1 MSDFDTS
8 NDSTDSRDNQATFA
22 GDDGKVT
29 LVEANEAKH
38 GYAGEDDIAKRQYG
52 LETGEANENPVTEE
66 PSRPSEKPTT
76 QLGDQ
81 IENQNELLSGVQT
94 EDDQEFETADET
106 VEMQGSSGQQFQAD
120 RDIRWTSPEAVDR
133 GEYDTKDDAEV
144 AANMGL
150 DELPVVDQ
158 SDKEP
163 IPELVYRRA
172 GEGLAQYE
180 KRVGQEVLEAE
191 ESKRARDIAEPGT
204 DPVEQGGET
213 ECPVEDV
220 KYACGWF
227 DGDEQEAD
235 EMSPTRQR
243 AESAKVQAEAM
254 AATPAVAP
262 EPDAE
267 QAGRLDRD
275 LNGFDERA
283 KLAAGMEPDVAW
295 SPIERIGEEII
306 DLGPHVQR
314 VAEAASITE
323 KQALI
328 LLAEKRLETS
338 SAGEAA
344 MKAVGAAPQYFK
356 SAPSPIEEVS
366 PRGFVTTVEGKV
378 THLFDPMNENEHQVA
393 LIEDAVTG
401 TSFKF
406 IIHERTRQSKA
417 WTEFHGD
424 ELITDLREGDT
435 VKIIDGRPHYANG
448 GVGAN
453 VKVHA
458 SSWTVIQLKERG
470 DGEYVTFWRDGYSV
484 PRAVLH
490 CANQI
495 LCYWALTLS
504 LLCVACGGSGGVRL
518 EIGCRSPSAQSPVQS

>member
-1 MSDFDTS
+1 MSDFDS
-8 NDSTDSRDNQATFA
+8 NDDSTESRDNQATFA

-29 LVEANEAKH
+29 VTEANEAKH

-52 LETGEANENPVTEE
+52 LDTGEVNENPVSEE

-81 IENQNELLSGVQT
+81 IENQNELLSSVQT

-106 VEMQGSSGQQFQAD
+106 VEMQGGSGQEFQAD

-133 GEYDTKDDAEV
+133 GEYETKDDDDV
-144 AANMGL
+144 ATNMGL
-150 DELPVVDQ
+150 AGLPVVDQ
-158 SDKEP
+158 SDREP
-163 IPELVYRRA
+163 IPELVDRRA

-180 KRVGQEVLEAE
+180 ERVGKEVLEAE
-191 ESKRARDIAEPGT
+191 ESERARDIAEPGT

-220 KYACGWF
+220 KYARGWF
-227 DGDEQEAD
+227 DADEKEAG

-243 AESAKVQAEAM
+243 AESTKVQAE
-254 AATPAVAP
+254 VA
-262 EPDAE
+262 AE
-267 QAGRLDRD
+267 QRRTD
-275 LNGFDERA
+275 FDQRA
-283 KLAAGMEPDVAW
+283 KLEAGMEPDAAW

-306 DLGPHVQR
+306 ALGPHVQR
-314 VAEAASITE
+314 VAEAASISE

-338 SAGEAA
+338 SADEAA

-356 SAPSPIEEVS
+356 TAPSPIEEVS
-366 PRGFVTTVEGKV
+366 PRGFVTTVEGEV
-378 THLFDPMNENEHQVA
+378 TNLFDPMNSNEHQVA

-401 TSFKF
+401 QSFKF
-406 IIHERTRQSKA
+406 IIHQRTRDSKA

-424 ELITDLREGDT
+424 ELVTDLREGDT
-435 VKIIDGRPHYANG
+435 VKIIDGKPHYANG

-490 CANQI
+490 CMNQI